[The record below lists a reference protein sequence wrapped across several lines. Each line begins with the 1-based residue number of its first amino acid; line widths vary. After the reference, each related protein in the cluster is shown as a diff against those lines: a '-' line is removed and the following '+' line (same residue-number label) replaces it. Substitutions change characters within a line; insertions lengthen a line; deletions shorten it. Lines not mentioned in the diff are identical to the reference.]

1 MYISLVPGYSTHS
14 NACVD
19 DNNEYDDDGGGSGGD
34 GGTRGGDN
42 IPHEGGPAGI
52 SIFTSLAVDKT
63 LRPHQCHVLGI
74 CWPLNTNS
82 LFPVQESGKQSQVPY
97 AQSL

>member
-1 MYISLVPGYSTHS
+1 MVPGYSKHS
-14 NACVD
+14 KACVD
-19 DNNEYDDDGGGSGGD
+19 DNNEYDNDDDEGGDDGGGI
-34 GGTRGGDN
+34 RGRDN

-52 SIFTSLAVDKT
+52 SILTSLPVDKT

-74 CWPLNTNS
+74 CWPLNTNG
-82 LFPVQESGKQSQVPY
+82 LCPVQESGKQGQIPY

>member
-1 MYISLVPGYSTHS
+1 M
-14 NACVD
+14 CVD
-19 DNNEYDDDGGGSGGD
+19 DNNEYDDDDDDDEGGDGSDD

-52 SIFTSLAVDKT
+52 SILTFLAVDKT
-63 LRPHQCHVLGI
+63 LRPYQCHVLGI

-82 LFPVQESGKQSQVPY
+82 LYPVQESGKQGQVPY
-97 AQSL
+97 TQSL